1 MSSKTFLIPIIS
13 IVILIVIVGDI
24 VCAKKEGASKR
35 GEVLKT
41 NKREEKQ
48 LRLLLKRDN
57 DHRLVDNDCLQTTS
71 EKDAYCECAKSEL
84 DVYSEETYE
93 KCCKKHMNDDC
104 RREAKVT
111 GKGTGEE
118 CTQVMGKIYDCELD
132 DRNGQ
137 SAMQQNMMMPVIIS
151 VLTTI
156 LLT

>member
-1 MSSKTFLIPIIS
+1 MSA
-13 IVILIVIVGDI
+13 IVMLIVMVGG
-24 VCAKKEGASKR
+24 VLCAKRGGESKR
-35 GEVLKT
+35 EEVLKT

-57 DHRLVDNDCLQTTS
+57 DHRLVDSDCLQTTS

-156 LLT
+156 LLTSMI